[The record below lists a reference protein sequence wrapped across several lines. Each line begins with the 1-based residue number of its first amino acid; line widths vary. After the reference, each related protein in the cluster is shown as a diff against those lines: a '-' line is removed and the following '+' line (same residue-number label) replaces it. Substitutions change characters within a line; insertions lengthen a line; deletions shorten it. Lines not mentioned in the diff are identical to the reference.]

1 MTQLKSYKSLFVG
14 MILFIIHA
22 LTVYLVPSF
31 YGLKLILIVYLFF
44 FSWNIL
50 YITVFNKIN
59 AINPKWTINAFMLL
73 TTIKLL
79 LSGILI
85 LVINSFLNYP
95 PTIII
100 IHFFIP
106 FFVFL
111 VLQVNYSVKLLR

>member
-1 MTQLKSYKSLFVG
+1 MIQLKSYKSLFVG
-14 MILFIIHA
+14 MVLFIIHA

-79 LSGILI
+79 FSGILI
-85 LVINSFLNYP
+85 LVINSFFNYP

-100 IHFFIP
+100 NHFFIP